1 MAEIKIT
8 CPNCFNDKQCFEEKL
23 NAVEDFSSFQ
33 CFNCGFSSNTSY
45 KNGSEALEK
54 VESTST
60 QLMSEISMYD
70 YDREIHWFPT
80 ILNMGKLGII
90 YPEGTKDNWVW
101 KFAEV
106 RKLSPEE
113 QKDPVY
119 EGNEYTLDMENAKQ
133 YGQYEFMEACVEM
146 GIIKEL

>member
-8 CPNCFNDKQCFEEKL
+8 CPTCFNDKQCFEDKL
-23 NAVEDFSSFQ
+23 EIEDFSSYM
-33 CFNCGFSSNTSY
+33 CFACGFASNSLYVNDSDTLKKVRESST
-45 KNGSEALEK
+45 E
-54 VESTST
+54 
-60 QLMSEISMYD
+60 LMREISMYD
-70 YDREIHWFPT
+70 YDRDIHWFPS
-80 ILNMGKLGII
+80 ILNMGKLGMI

>member
-1 MAEIKIT
+1 MPEVKIT
-8 CPNCFNDKQCFEEKL
+8 CPNCFNDKQCFEDKL
-23 NAVEDFSSFQ
+23 EIEDFSSYM
-33 CFNCGFSSNTSY
+33 CFACGFASNSLY
-45 KNGSEALEK
+45 KNDSDSLKK
-54 VESTST
+54 VQESST
-60 QLMSEISMYD
+60 ELMREISMYD
-70 YDREIHWFPT
+70 YDRKIHWFPS
-80 ILNMGKLGII
+80 ILNMGKLGMI

-119 EGNEYTLDMENAKQ
+119 EGNEYTLDMDNAKQ
-133 YGQYEFMEACVEM
+133 YGQYEFMNACVEM

>member
-8 CPNCFNDKQCFEEKL
+8 CPNCFNDNQCFEDKL
-23 NAVEDFSSFQ
+23 EIEDFSSYM
-33 CFNCGFSSNTSY
+33 CFACGFASNSLYVNDSDALKKVRESST
-45 KNGSEALEK
+45 E
-54 VESTST
+54 
-60 QLMSEISMYD
+60 LMREISMYD
-70 YDREIHWFPT
+70 YDRDIHWFPS
-80 ILNMGKLGII
+80 ILNMGKLGMI
-90 YPEGTKDNWVW
+90 YPEGTKDNWLW

>member
-1 MAEIKIT
+1 M
-8 CPNCFNDKQCFEEKL
+8 CF
-23 NAVEDFSSFQ
+23 A
-33 CFNCGFSSNTSY
+33 CGFASNSLYVNDSDSLTKVQESST
-45 KNGSEALEK
+45 E
-54 VESTST
+54 
-60 QLMSEISMYD
+60 LMREISMYD
-70 YDREIHWFPT
+70 YDRKIHWFPS
-80 ILNMGKLGII
+80 ILNMGKLGMI

-119 EGNEYTLDMENAKQ
+119 EGNEYTLDMDNAKQ
-133 YGQYEFMEACVEM
+133 YGQYEFMNACVEM

>member
-8 CPNCFNDKQCFEEKL
+8 CPNCFNDKQCFEDKL
-23 NAVEDFSSFQ
+23 EIEDFSSYMWFA
-33 CFNCGFSSNTSY
+33 CGFASNSLYVNDSDALKKVRESST
-45 KNGSEALEK
+45 E
-54 VESTST
+54 
-60 QLMSEISMYD
+60 LMREISMYD
-70 YDREIHWFPT
+70 YDRDIHWFPS
-80 ILNMGKLGII
+80 ILNMGKLGMI

>member
-1 MAEIKIT
+1 MAEINIT
-8 CPNCFNDKQCFEEKL
+8 CPNCFNDKQCFEDKL
-23 NAVEDFSSFQ
+23 EIEDFSSYM
-33 CFNCGFSSNTSY
+33 CFACGFASNSLYVNDSDSLKKVQESST
-45 KNGSEALEK
+45 E
-54 VESTST
+54 
-60 QLMSEISMYD
+60 LMREISMYD
-70 YDREIHWFPT
+70 YDRKIHWFPS
-80 ILNMGKLGII
+80 ILNMGKLGMI

-119 EGNEYTLDMENAKQ
+119 EGNEYTLDMDNAKQ
-133 YGQYEFMEACVEM
+133 YGQYEFMNACVEM

>member
-1 MAEIKIT
+1 M
-8 CPNCFNDKQCFEEKL
+8 
-23 NAVEDFSSFQ
+23 
-33 CFNCGFSSNTSY
+33 
-45 KNGSEALEK
+45 
-54 VESTST
+54 
-60 QLMSEISMYD
+60 
-70 YDREIHWFPT
+70 
-80 ILNMGKLGII
+80 I

-119 EGNEYTLDMENAKQ
+119 EGNEYTLDMENAKE
-133 YGQYEFMEACVEM
+133 YGQYEFMKACVEM

>member
-1 MAEIKIT
+1 MAEINIT
-8 CPNCFNDKQCFEEKL
+8 CPNCFNDKQCFEDKL
-23 NAVEDFSSFQ
+23 EIEDFSSYM
-33 CFNCGFSSNTSY
+33 CFACGIASNSLY
-45 KNGSEALEK
+45 KNDSDSLKK
-54 VESTST
+54 VQESST
-60 QLMSEISMYD
+60 ELMREISMYD
-70 YDREIHWFPT
+70 YDRKIHWFPS
-80 ILNMGKLGII
+80 ILNMGKLGMI

-119 EGNEYTLDMENAKQ
+119 EGNEYTLDMDNAKQ
-133 YGQYEFMEACVEM
+133 YGQYEFMNACVEM

>member
-1 MAEIKIT
+1 MEEIKIT
-8 CPNCFNDKQCFEEKL
+8 CPNCFNDKQCFEDKL
-23 NAVEDFSSFQ
+23 EIEDFSSYM
-33 CFNCGFSSNTSY
+33 CFACGFASNSLYVNDSDALKKVRESST
-45 KNGSEALEK
+45 E
-54 VESTST
+54 
-60 QLMSEISMYD
+60 LMREISMYD
-70 YDREIHWFPT
+70 YDRDIHWFPS
-80 ILNMGKLGII
+80 ILNMGKLGMI

>member
-1 MAEIKIT
+1 MPEVKIT
-8 CPNCFNDKQCFEEKL
+8 CPNCFDNSQCFEET
-23 NAVEDFSSFQ
+23 AMDFKSYM
-33 CFNCGFSSNTSY
+33 CFNCGFTSNSAYVKDSQALKKAEESST
-45 KNGSEALEK
+45 E
-54 VESTST
+54 
-60 QLMSEISMYD
+60 LMRDVSIFD
-70 YDREIHWFPT
+70 YDRKIHWFPS
-80 ILNMGKLGII
+80 ILNMGKLGMI

-119 EGNEYTLDMENAKQ
+119 EGNEYTLDMDNAKQ
-133 YGQYEFMEACVEM
+133 YGQYEFMNACVEM

>member
-1 MAEIKIT
+1 MAEVKIT
-8 CPNCFNDKQCFEEKL
+8 CPNCFSDKQCFEET
-23 NAVEDFSSFQ
+23 AMDFKSYM
-33 CFNCGFSSNTSY
+33 CFNCGFTSNSAYT
-45 KNGSEALEK
+45 KGSEALK
-54 VESTST
+54 RAESSST
-60 QLMSEISMYD
+60 QLMSEISLYD
-70 YDREIHWFPT
+70 YDRKIHWFPS
-80 ILNMGKLGII
+80 ILNMGKLGMI

-119 EGNEYTLDMENAKQ
+119 EGNEYTLDMDNAKQ
-133 YGQYEFMEACVEM
+133 YGQYEFMNACVEM

>member
-1 MAEIKIT
+1 M
-8 CPNCFNDKQCFEEKL
+8 CF
-23 NAVEDFSSFQ
+23 A
-33 CFNCGFSSNTSY
+33 CGFASNSLYVNDSDALKKVRESST
-45 KNGSEALEK
+45 E
-54 VESTST
+54 
-60 QLMSEISMYD
+60 LMREISMYD
-70 YDREIHWFPT
+70 YDRDIHWFPS
-80 ILNMGKLGII
+80 ILNMGKLGMI

>member
-8 CPNCFNDKQCFEEKL
+8 CPNCFNDKQCFEDKL
-23 NAVEDFSSFQ
+23 EIEDFSANM
-33 CFNCGFSSNTSY
+33 CFACGFASNSLYVNDSDALKKVRESST
-45 KNGSEALEK
+45 E
-54 VESTST
+54 
-60 QLMSEISMYD
+60 LMREISMYD
-70 YDREIHWFPT
+70 YDRDIHWFPS
-80 ILNMGKLGII
+80 ILNMGKLGMI

>member
-1 MAEIKIT
+1 MAEKVIT
-8 CPNCFNDKQCFEEKL
+8 CPVCFDDKQCFEDKL
-23 NAVEDFSSFQ
+23 EIEDFSSYM
-33 CFNCGFSSNTSY
+33 CFACGFASNSLYVNDSDALKKVRESST
-45 KNGSEALEK
+45 E
-54 VESTST
+54 
-60 QLMSEISMYD
+60 LMREISMYD
-70 YDREIHWFPT
+70 YDRDIHWFPS
-80 ILNMGKLGII
+80 ILNMGKLGMI

>member
-1 MAEIKIT
+1 
-8 CPNCFNDKQCFEEKL
+8 
-23 NAVEDFSSFQ
+23 
-33 CFNCGFSSNTSY
+33 
-45 KNGSEALEK
+45 
-54 VESTST
+54 
-60 QLMSEISMYD
+60 MYD
-70 YDREIHWFPT
+70 FDRDIHWFPS
-80 ILNMGKLGII
+80 ILNMGKLGMI

-133 YGQYEFMEACVEM
+133 YKEKTKEKQINERNIASNATGQITLDKQREVDSINSQ
-146 GIIKEL
+146 G

>member
-8 CPNCFNDKQCFEEKL
+8 CPNCFNAKQCFEDKL
-23 NAVEDFSSFQ
+23 EIEDFSSYM
-33 CFNCGFSSNTSY
+33 CFACGFASNSLYVNDSDALKKVRESST
-45 KNGSEALEK
+45 E
-54 VESTST
+54 
-60 QLMSEISMYD
+60 LMREISMYD
-70 YDREIHWFPT
+70 YDRDIHWFPS
-80 ILNMGKLGII
+80 ILNMGKLGMI